1 MTRDARPDV
10 DLLIAR
16 SGGREALMRT
26 EWVLAN
32 GLGGFAM
39 GTAAGVPLRRYH
51 GWLVPASRPPV
62 GRVMALTGA
71 VETLVLLPGAA
82 GGDEQRIDLSCFR
95 FGGATGGVMHPR
107 GLDHF
112 QRFERDPSAGLCRW
126 WYAFGPVRIV
136 RELTLVHGV
145 NAAIVRYRVRTGGHA
160 ARLELRPLVALR
172 DFHGP
177 LLTEPA
183 HAGRFTHKPRK
194 GGVHVAAE
202 DHHLTLNG
210 AGAAWTFDEDPQ
222 WWRNFEYLREAE
234 RGLEAHEDLYSPG
247 LLAATLPSFPAV
259 SGDDLE
265 HVVDLAAAYWRA
277 LGEGSGAARPLLGAP
292 GEAFEAA
299 KKRSRVLVNA
309 AESVRPTIPEA
320 DRAAARRLVLAA
332 DQFVVQR
339 EMPGP
344 GGTVSLSES
353 VIAGYPWFGDWGR
366 DTCIAIPG
374 LLLATGR
381 LAEAGRVLETFARLV
396 RRGLVPNCF
405 DDATGEP
412 MYNTADG
419 SLWYLHAAC
428 AYARAGG
435 TFGPAVTAACLDI
448 ADSYRE
454 GTDFGIRVDDD
465 GLVVAASAGH
475 ALTWMDAKR
484 DGVVFTPRMGKPIE
498 LQALWYSGLLELAD
512 VLEEKDRGRAR
523 ELRQSAER
531 CGASIRAKFWDP
543 ARGGGG
549 GGGGSGGGHLAD
561 VVGVDGVVD
570 WSLRPNQIFAV
581 SQPFS
586 ALSPEQ
592 RRAVVD
598 SVRNRLLTP
607 MGLRTLDPLDSRYHS
622 RYRGTLFE
630 RDRAYHNG
638 TAWPWLIG
646 AYVRAVLKV
655 GQDAGDVGSA
665 AAEARAALAP
675 LLDAP
680 RVGAA
685 PGTIPEVFDGDAPP
699 GGVQRGDGCM
709 AQAWS
714 VAEVLGALRALWA
727 AEGR

>member
-1 MTRDARPDV
+1 MTREMSPDV

-51 GWLVPASRPPV
+51 GWLLPASRPPV

-71 VETLVLLPGAA
+71 AETLVLLPGAA

-95 FGGATGGVMHPR
+95 FGGATGGVLHPR

-112 QRFERDPSAGLCRW
+112 QRFERDPAAGVCRW
-126 WYAFGPVRIV
+126 SYVFGPVRIV

-177 LLTEPA
+177 LLGEPF
-183 HAGRFTHKPRK
+183 HAGRFTHKPRT
-194 GGVHVAAE
+194 GGVHLTAE
-202 DHHLTLNG
+202 NHHLTLSG

-277 LGEGSGAARPLLGAP
+277 PGEGIGAARPMLGAP

-299 KKRSRVLVNA
+299 KGRARTLVAA
-309 AESVRPTIPEA
+309 AESTHRNMPES
-320 DRAAARRLVLAA
+320 DRAAMRRLVLAA
-332 DQFVVQR
+332 DQFVVKR
-339 EMPGP
+339 ELPGP
-344 GGTVSLSES
+344 GGTVAQSES

-374 LLLATGR
+374 LLIATGR

-412 MYNTADG
+412 QYNTADG

-435 TFGPAVTAACLDI
+435 AFGPAITSACLDI
-448 ADSYRE
+448 ADSYRS
-454 GTDFGIRVDDD
+454 GTDFGIRVDED
-465 GLVVAASAGH
+465 GLVVAVSAGQ

-531 CGASIRAKFWDP
+531 CGASIRSLFWDP
-543 ARGGGG
+543 ARGF
-549 GGGGSGGGHLAD
+549 LAD
-561 VVGVDGVVD
+561 VVGVDRGAD
-570 WSLRPNQIFAV
+570 WSLRPNQIFAA

-586 ALSPEQ
+586 PLTPEQ
-592 RRAVVD
+592 RRSVVAVVRD
-598 SVRNRLLTP
+598 RLLTP
-607 MGLRTLDPLDSRYHS
+607 MGLKTLDASDGRYQPK
-622 RYRGTLFE
+622 YRGTLFE

-655 GQDAGDVGSA
+655 GADAGDSRTA
-665 AAEARAALAP
+665 ASEARAALAT
-675 LLDAP
+675 LLDYP
-680 RVGAA
+680 RMGAA
-685 PGTIPEVFDGDAPP
+685 PGTIPEIFDAEAPP
-699 GGVQRGDGCM
+699 GGVQRGEGCM

-714 VAEVLGALRALWA
+714 VAEVIGAMAAIWA
-727 AEGR
+727 HERG